1 MTSSGPLTKVA
12 RQARIAEVIRAERIR
27 TQAALMTRLAEVGIH
42 VTQPTLS
49 KDLSDLGAVR
59 VRDDDGMS
67 YSVPTDEQLASSQRR
82 RLARLAA
89 ELVTAVEGFGNFTV
103 IKTAPGAAQLLA
115 SGLDHT
121 PSPTIAGTIAGDD
134 TVLVIHRTDGSGAV
148 FADEF
153 MSNTEQGDG
162 VDD

>member
-1 MTSSGPLTKVA
+1 MTKVA
-12 RQARIAEVIRAERIR
+12 RQARIAELIRSERIR
-27 TQAALMTRLAEVGIH
+27 TQSELMDRLGEIGIQ

-49 KDLSDLGAVR
+49 KDLTDLGATR
-59 VRDDDGMS
+59 VRDVEGGMS
-67 YSVPTDEQLASSQRR
+67 YAVPSEERLASSQRR
-82 RLARLAA
+82 RLARLAG
-89 ELVTAVEGFGNFTV
+89 ELVVAVEGFGNFTV

-134 TVLVIHRTDGSGAV
+134 TVLVIHRETDAGAA

-153 MSNTEQGDG
+153 LSYTDTGETSDE
-162 VDD
+162 

>member
-1 MTSSGPLTKVA
+1 MTKVS
-12 RQARIAEVIRAERIR
+12 RQARIAELIRTERIR
-27 TQAALMTRLAEVGIH
+27 TQTELVARLADIGIQ

-49 KDLSDLGAVR
+49 KDLTELGARR

-67 YSVPTDEQLASSQRR
+67 YTVPSEERLASSQRR

-89 ELVTAVEGFGNFTV
+89 ELVVAVEGFGNFTV

-121 PSPTIAGTIAGDD
+121 PSRTIAGTIAGDD
-134 TVLVIHRTDGSGAV
+134 TVLVIHRGTDAGAA

-153 MSNTEQGDG
+153 MSYTDTGDST
-162 VDD
+162 DD